1 MLRFHENIRYQNTSK
16 HYKSCLAWSKE
27 FFEVPANV
35 SPTEIHPFATP
46 WRTWGLVKCAPI
58 GLHRPAGSYHI
69 ATTAM
74 PTKVRYIRIE
84 KCSIMLFLFHP
95 HFNVDQCWSMM
106 IHVDQCWS
114 FIFHVPDQNRNI
126 MQVNLPIFTSQ
137 IASFFP
143 GLWLLGRRLSWVLHG
158 GLRLGLPRS
167 TIAISEYPCSI
178 WIPAT
183 SKIWRFPKNGT
194 SPEINDL

>member
-1 MLRFHENIRYQNTSK
+1 MVRFHQNIRYQNTIK
-16 HYKSCLAWSKE
+16 VVWPDQKSSLKFQLTWVQQQS
-27 FFEVPANV
+27 VPL
-35 SPTEIHPFATP
+35 PPL
-46 WRTWGLVKCAPI
+46 RTWGLVKCAPI

-74 PTKVRYIRIE
+74 PTNFGTSVSRNVPSSCF
-84 KCSIMLFLFHP
+84 CSIPTSMLI
-95 HFNVDQCWSMM
+95 NVDQCWSML
-106 IHVDQCWS
+106 INVDHLFSMFQIKIATSCRS
-114 FIFHVPDQNRNI
+114 ISLSS
-126 MQVNLPIFTSQ
+126 LPKSPG
-137 IASFFP
+137 FFP

-158 GLRLGLPRS
+158 ELRLGLPRS